1 MTSSNTSLESIPVS
15 SIMISN
21 VKTAEENQSI
31 QGVCKILY
39 ENKIGSIVI
48 VKNSSTSEKNKESKK
63 IPVGIVTERDIVRLV
78 SSSDKL
84 SVDQPVHLL
93 MKTPLITINP
103 NNSIM
108 DAMETMQQKDI
119 RRLPV
124 VDNRENMLGIVTDKD
139 IFRVILKNQTLASSG
154 TSDHILVDQQSI
166 YGKFTDYWLKGV
178 PQTP

>member
-1 MTSSNTSLESIPVS
+1 
-15 SIMISN
+15 MITD

-31 QGVCKILY
+31 QAVCKILY
-39 ENKIGSIVI
+39 DNKIGSIVI
-48 VKNSSTSEKNKESKK
+48 LKNSTSENKESKK
-63 IPVGIVTERDIVRLV
+63 IPIGLVTERDIVRLV
-78 SSSDKL
+78 SLPDNKL
-84 SVDQPVHLL
+84 SVDQPVCLL

-103 NNSIM
+103 NSSVI

>member
-1 MTSSNTSLESIPVS
+1 MSSSNKSLESVSVS
-15 SIMISN
+15 SIMITD

-31 QGVCKILY
+31 QAVCRVLY

-48 VKNSSTSEKNKESKK
+48 LKNSASENKESKK

-78 SSSDKL
+78 SLPDIL

-93 MKTPLITINP
+93 MRSPLITINP
-103 NNSIM
+103 NSSVL

-124 VDNRENMLGIVTDKD
+124 VDNKGELLGIITDKD

-154 TSDHILVDQQSI
+154 ISDQILVDQQSI
-166 YGKFTDYWLKGV
+166 YGKFTDYWLRGV
-178 PQTP
+178 PITP